1 MVAKVPVQLTGYQM
15 LSDSFFYVD
24 QFVSNSK
31 PTSQG
36 LQCMDG
42 KGDRDEAH

>member
-1 MVAKVPVQLTGYQM
+1 MVAEVRVQLTGYQM
-15 LSDSFFYVD
+15 LSERFFYVD
-24 QFVSNSK
+24 QFVSDSK

-42 KGDRDEAH
+42 KDDGDEAH